1 MGNLD
6 RLVIALL
13 VAGFAIVVVIVFRRR
28 RWQGGLGWLLISGT
42 FIFSVLNRQEATWLS
57 SSLAALLILIGVGLA
72 GYDYLR
78 FERPKRRLRNAQLS
92 GDTPPEVVVH
102 RRRPSLLRRRR
113 YHREER
119 H

>member
-13 VAGFAIVVVIVFRRR
+13 VAGFAIVVLIVFRRR

-42 FIFSVLNRQEATWLS
+42 FIFSVLNRQDATWLS
-57 SSLAALLILIGVGLA
+57 SSLAALLILVGVGLA

-78 FERPKRRLRNAQLS
+78 FERPKRRLRNAQAS

>member
-1 MGNLD
+1 MGNFD
-6 RLVIALL
+6 GLVIALL
-13 VAGFAIVVVIVFRRR
+13 AVFAIVVVIVFRRR
-28 RWQGGLGWLLISGT
+28 RWQGALGWLLISGT
-42 FIFSVLNRQEATWLS
+42 FIFSVLNRQDATWLS
-57 SSLAALLILIGVGLA
+57 TSLAALVILIGVVLA

-78 FERPKRRLRNAQLS
+78 FERPKRRLRNAQAS

>member
-1 MGNLD
+1 MGD
-6 RLVIALL
+6 IERLVIPVL
-13 VAGFAIVVVIVFRRR
+13 VVFAVVVVIVFRRR
-28 RWQGGLGWLLISGT
+28 RWQGALGWLLISGA

-57 SSLAALLILIGVGLA
+57 SSLAALVIRAGVGLA

-78 FERPKRRLRNAQLS
+78 FERPKRRRRRNAES
-92 GDTPPEVVVH
+92 AGDAPPEVVVH
-102 RRRPSLLRRRR
+102 RRRPSLLRRRK

>member
-1 MGNLD
+1 MGD
-6 RLVIALL
+6 IERLVIPVL
-13 VAGFAIVVVIVFRRR
+13 VAFAFVVVIVFRRR
-28 RWQGGLGWLLISGT
+28 RWQGALGWLLISGS
-42 FIFSVLNRQEATWLS
+42 FIFSVLNRQETTWLS
-57 SSLAALLILIGVGLA
+57 SSLAALVILIGVGLA

-78 FERPKRRLRNAQLS
+78 FERPKRQRRRAERA
-92 GDTPPEVVVH
+92 GDAPPEVVVQ

>member
-1 MGNLD
+1 MSD
-6 RLVIALL
+6 IERLVIPVLA
-13 VAGFAIVVVIVFRRR
+13 VFAVVVVIVFRRR
-28 RWQGGLGWLLISGT
+28 RWQGALGWLLISGS
-42 FIFSVLNRQEATWLS
+42 FIFSVLNRQDATWLS
-57 SSLAALLILIGVGLA
+57 SILAALIILAGVGLA

-78 FERPKRRLRNAQLS
+78 FERPKRRRRHAERS
-92 GDTPPEVVVH
+92 GDDPPEVVVQ